1 MGTRKLYYE
10 EPDRF
15 ECEAAVIARTELAGR
30 PAAVLDAT
38 VFYPEGGGQ
47 PCDLGTIEGVEV
59 VDVQERD
66 GIILHALASP
76 LPEREGPVRCRVD
89 GERRRDHMEQHTGQ
103 HLLSSRVLKLAGGA
117 TVSFHLG
124 QEYSTID
131 VDLPELSRDT
141 ADRIEDEIARIIR
154 EGHPVT
160 IHSCPP
166 EKVSDFPLR
175 RPPPAGEEALRI
187 VDLDGL
193 DYSACCGTHLSNT
206 GRIGALRI
214 LRTEKYKGMTRIYF
228 AAGERARRDARR
240 TAALARETA
249 RLLGCSEDEAPDRV
263 ARLLERFK
271 DLEARLSATRV
282 ERAEAEARIFLA
294 GIPAAGVPATGSP
307 AADTSGLLVLPVS
320 DRSYEE
326 VLESVKAVIGLSG
339 RSAAAA
345 SRKDLRAVVAAPDGS
360 ARLGERLKPLL
371 TGFGGKGGGGPAQF
385 QAQFPDETS
394 LAAFLEAARETLA
407 G

>member
-10 EPDRF
+10 DTERF
-15 ECEAAVIARTELAGR
+15 ECEATVIARTELAGR
-30 PAAVLDAT
+30 HAVVLDAT

-47 PCDLGTIEGVEV
+47 PCDFGTIDGIPV

-66 GIILHALASP
+66 GVVLHVLASP
-76 LPEREGPVRCRVD
+76 LPERGGPVPCRVD
-89 GERRRDHMEQHTGQ
+89 ADRRRDHMEQHTGQ

-124 QEYSTID
+124 QEYSTVD
-131 VDLPELSRDT
+131 VDLPELSREA

-160 IHSCPP
+160 IHVCPP
-166 EKVSDFPLR
+166 ENVSDFPLR

-193 DYSACCGTHLSNT
+193 DYSACCGTHLADT

-240 TAALARETA
+240 TAALTRETA

-263 ARLLERFK
+263 ARSLERIRE
-271 DLEARLSATRV
+271 LEVRLSIARA
-282 ERAEAEARIFLA
+282 ERAAAEARVFLA
-294 GIPAAGVPATGSP
+294 DAPA
-307 AADTSGLLVLPVS
+307 SGLLVLPLS
-320 DRSYEE
+320 DRTYDE
-326 VLESVKAVIGLSG
+326 VLEAAKAVTGLSG
-339 RSAAAA
+339 RPAAAA
-345 SRKDLRAVVAAPDGS
+345 SRPDLRAVVTAPDAS
-360 ARLGERLKPLL
+360 LRLGERLKPLL
-371 TGFGGKGGGGPAQF
+371 AGLGGKGGGGPAQF
-385 QAQFPDETS
+385 QAQFPDEAS
-394 LAAFLEAARETLA
+394 LTAFLEAARGILA

>member
-1 MGTRKLYYE
+1 MRTRKLYYE
-10 EPDRF
+10 DTDRF
-15 ECEAAVIARTELAGR
+15 ECEAAVLERTEWKGR
-30 PAAVLDAT
+30 PAVVLDRT

-47 PCDLGTIEGVEV
+47 PCDRGTVGGVEV
-59 VDVQERD
+59 VDVQERE
-66 GIILHALASP
+66 GAILHVLAAP
-76 LPEREGPVRCRVD
+76 LPDGAGPVPCRVD
-89 GERRRDHMEQHTGQ
+89 PERRLDHMEQHTGQ

-131 VDLPELSRDT
+131 VDLPELSRET

-154 EGHPVT
+154 EAHPVT
-160 IHSCPP
+160 VHSCPP

-228 AAGERARRDARR
+228 AAGERARGDARR
-240 TAALARETA
+240 TAALAREAA

-263 ARLLERFK
+263 ARNLERIK
-271 DLEARLSATRV
+271 ELEIRLAAARA

-294 GIPAAGVPATGSP
+294 GTPAAG
-307 AADTSGLLVLPVS
+307 AAGLLVLPVS
-320 DRSYEE
+320 DRSYDE
-326 VLESVKAVIGLSG
+326 VLEAVKAVTGLSG
-339 RSAAAA
+339 RAAA
-345 SRKDLRAVVAAPDGS
+345 SGSRPDLRAVAAAPDPS
-360 ARLGERLKPLL
+360 VRLGERLKPLL
-371 TGFGGKGGGGPAQF
+371 AGLGGKGGGGPAQF
-385 QAQFPDETS
+385 QAQFPDEAS
-394 LAAFLEAARETLA
+394 LTAFLEAARETLA

>member
-1 MGTRKLYYE
+1 MRTRKLYYE
-10 EPDRF
+10 DTERF
-15 ECEAAVIARTELAGR
+15 ECEAAVLERTEWKGR
-30 PAAVLDAT
+30 PAVVLDAT

-47 PCDLGTIEGVEV
+47 PCDLGTIDGVEV
-59 VDVQERD
+59 SDVQERD
-66 GIILHALASP
+66 GVILHALASP
-76 LPEREGPVRCRVD
+76 LPERGGPVPCRVD

-131 VDLPELSRDT
+131 VDLPELPRDA

-160 IHSCPP
+160 VHECPP
-166 EKVSDFPLR
+166 ENVSDFPLR
-175 RPPPAGEEALRI
+175 RPPPPGEEALRI

-214 LRTEKYKGMTRIYF
+214 LRAEKYKGMTRIYF
-228 AAGERARRDARR
+228 VAGERARRDARR
-240 TAALARETA
+240 TAALAREAA

-263 ARLLERFK
+263 VRNLERLK
-271 DLEARLSATRV
+271 DLEVRLASARA

-294 GIPAAGVPATGSP
+294 GAPPAGMPAA
-307 AADTSGLLVLPVS
+307 GLLVLPVS
-320 DRSYEE
+320 DRTYEE
-326 VLESVKAVIGLSG
+326 VLEAAKAVTAASG
-339 RSAAAA
+339 RPAAAA
-345 SRKDLRAVVAAPDGS
+345 SRTDLRAVVTAADGS

-371 TGFGGKGGGGPAQF
+371 QETGGKGGGGPAQF
-385 QAQFPDETS
+385 QAQFPDEVS
-394 LAAFLEAARETLA
+394 LAAFLESARKLFA

>member
-10 EPDRF
+10 DPDRL
-15 ECEAAVIARTELAGR
+15 ECEAAVLGRTELAGR
-30 PAAVLDAT
+30 PAVILDRT

-47 PCDLGTIEGVEV
+47 PCDLGTIDGVPV

-66 GIILHALASP
+66 GEILHALAAS
-76 LPEREGPVRCRVD
+76 LPERGGPSLCRID

-103 HLLSSRVLKLAGGA
+103 HLLSSAVLGLAGGA

-124 QEYSTID
+124 REYSTID

-160 IHSCPP
+160 VHQCPP

-175 RPPPAGEEALRI
+175 RPPPPGEEALRI

-206 GRIGALRI
+206 GRIGAHRI

-228 AAGERARRDARR
+228 TAGERARRDARR
-240 TAALARETA
+240 TAALAREAA
-249 RLLGCSEDEAPDRV
+249 RLLGSSEDEVPDRV
-263 ARLLERFK
+263 ARSLDRIKELETR
-271 DLEARLSATRV
+271 LASARA
-282 ERAEAEARIFLA
+282 ERAEAEAKIFLA
-294 GIPAAGVPATGSP
+294 GAPAA
-307 AADTSGLLVLPVS
+307 GLLVLPLS
-320 DRSYEE
+320 DRTYEE
-326 VLESVKAVIGLSG
+326 VLEAAKAVTAASG
-339 RSAAAA
+339 RAAAAA
-345 SRKDLRAVVAAPDGS
+345 SRPDLRAVVTAADAS

-371 TGFGGKGGGGPAQF
+371 PETGGKGGGGPVQF
-385 QAQFPDETS
+385 QAQFPDEAALS
-394 LAAFLEAARETLA
+394 AFLEGAHGVLSA
-407 G
+407 

>member
-10 EPDRF
+10 DTERF

-30 PAAVLDAT
+30 PAVVLDAT

-47 PCDLGTIEGVEV
+47 PCDLGTIDGIPV
-59 VDVQERD
+59 VDVQEKD
-66 GIILHALASP
+66 GVVLHALASP
-76 LPEREGPVRCRVD
+76 LPERGGPVPCRVD
-89 GERRRDHMEQHTGQ
+89 PDRRRDHMEQHTGQ

-124 QEYSTID
+124 QEYSTVD
-131 VDLPELSRDT
+131 VDLPELSRET

-160 IHSCPP
+160 IHVCPP
-166 EKVSDFPLR
+166 ENVSDFPLR

-214 LRTEKYKGMTRIYF
+214 LKTEKYKGMTRIYF

-240 TAALARETA
+240 TAALAREAA

-263 ARLLERFK
+263 ARSLERIK
-271 DLEARLSATRV
+271 DLELRLASARA
-282 ERAEAEARIFLA
+282 ERADAEARIFLA
-294 GIPAAGVPATGSP
+294 GTPAAGTP
-307 AADTSGLLVLPVS
+307 AADAPASGLLVLPLS
-320 DRSYEE
+320 DRTYEE
-326 VLESVKAVIGLSG
+326 VLEAAKAVTGISG
-339 RSAAAA
+339 RPSSAA
-345 SRKDLRAVVAAPDGS
+345 SRPDLRAVVTAPDAS

-371 TGFGGKGGGGPAQF
+371 AGLGGKGGGGPAQF
-385 QAQFPDETS
+385 QAQFPDEPS
-394 LAAFLEAARETLA
+394 LTAFLDAARGILA

>member
-10 EPDRF
+10 DTDRF
-15 ECEAAVIARTELAGR
+15 ECEAAVLARTEWKGS
-30 PAAVLDAT
+30 PAVVLDGT

-47 PCDLGTIEGVEV
+47 PCDLGTIGGVEV
-59 VDVQERD
+59 VDVRERD
-66 GIILHALASP
+66 GEILHVLAGS
-76 LPEREGPVRCRVD
+76 LPEGEGPFRCLVD

-131 VDLPELSRDT
+131 VDLPELSRET

-160 IHSCPP
+160 IHVCPP
-166 EKVSDFPLR
+166 ENVSDFPLR
-175 RPPPAGEEALRI
+175 RPPPPGEEALRI

-214 LRTEKYKGMTRIYF
+214 LRTEKYKAMTRIYF
-228 AAGERARRDARR
+228 SAGERARRDARR
-240 TAALARETA
+240 TAFLAREAA
-249 RLLGCSEDEAPDRV
+249 RLLGCSEDEVLDRV
-263 ARLLERFK
+263 ARNLERIE
-271 DLEARLSATRV
+271 DLAIRLAAARA

-294 GIPAAGVPATGSP
+294 GTPAAGTP
-307 AADTSGLLVLPVS
+307 AAGLLVLPVS
-320 DRSYEE
+320 DRSYDE
-326 VLESVKAVIGLSG
+326 VLEAVKAVTGLSG
-339 RSAAAA
+339 RAAA
-345 SRKDLRAVVAAPDGS
+345 SGSRPDLRAVAAAPDGS

-371 TGFGGKGGGGPAQF
+371 AGIGGKGGGGPAQF
-385 QAQFPDETS
+385 QAQLPDEAS
-394 LAAFLEAARETLA
+394 LTVFLEAARETLA